1 MPDIKIPAAVQR
13 RRKQRRRLLVG
24 SGIAVAIAAALLV
37 YFLIPSGAAVSRS
50 DLLIATVKSGRLKV
64 RVQAPGTLK
73 PEVRRWVTA
82 RSPGVVEDVKVQP
95 GDHVKADSVLAILAN
110 PKLKSEVV
118 GAKSDLANARAT
130 LVSLRAQLQNQ
141 LLDLQSTLSTAR
153 ADAQSADLKAK
164 AQKQLVAEHVVAKLD
179 YQRSELD
186 AENDAQQ
193 VKLTQQ
199 RIASFRD
206 NMKAQLQAQQAKVD
220 ALQASLAEKQ
230 SEVDALKVTAGI
242 DGVVQSVPVQNGQ
255 TLALGGNIA
264 RLASLKKLKAV
275 LQVPPSEAGEV
286 AVGQSVAVELNVG
299 SNATLEGKVARV
311 APSVSNGSVDV
322 DVALPGKLP
331 AGARPNLS
339 VSGTVD
345 IATLKH
351 AVYVQRPVYSQPN
364 SSQTLYRLVSGGDA
378 AVPVQVKFGRA
389 SDQAIQI
396 VSGLKPGQQV
406 IVSDTSDFANGK
418 RVRIR

>member
-13 RRKQRRRLLVG
+13 RRKQRRRIIIG
-24 SGIAVAIAAALLV
+24 AGIAAAIGAALLV
-37 YFLIPSGAAVSRS
+37 YFLVPTGAAISRS
-50 DLLIATVKSGRLKV
+50 DLLIATVKSGRLNV
-64 RVQAPGTLK
+64 RVQAPGTLE

-95 GDHVKADSVLAILAN
+95 GDHVKADTVLAVLAN
-110 PKLKSEVV
+110 PKLNSAVV

-141 LLDLQSTLSTAR
+141 LLDLKANLSTAE
-153 ADAQSADLKAK
+153 ASAQSAALKAK
-164 AQKQLVAEHVVAKLD
+164 AQKELVSEHVVAKLD
-179 YQRSELD
+179 YQRSRLD
-186 AENDAQQ
+186 ADNYAQQ
-193 VKLTQQ
+193 VRLTKQ
-199 RIASFRD
+199 RISSFRQ
-206 NMKAQLQAQQAKVD
+206 NMTAQLQAQQAKVD
-220 ALQASLAEKQ
+220 ALQAALEEKQ

-255 TLALGGNIA
+255 TLSLGGNIA
-264 RLASLKKLKAV
+264 RVASLKKLKAV
-275 LQVPPSEAGEV
+275 LQVPPSEAGEL
-286 AVGQSVAVELNVG
+286 AIGQSVSVAMNVG
-299 SNATLEGKVARV
+299 SDASLKGKVARV

-322 DVALPGKLP
+322 DVSLPGDLP

-345 IATLKH
+345 IATLKQ

-378 AVPVQVKFGRA
+378 AVPVRVKFGRA

-396 VSGLKPGQQV
+396 ISGLKPGQQV

>member
-13 RRKQRRRLLVG
+13 RRKQRKRIVIG
-24 SGIAVAIAAALLV
+24 AGIAGAVAAALLV
-37 YFLIPSGAAVSRS
+37 YFLIPTGAAVARA
-50 DLLIATVKSGRLKV
+50 DLLIATVQSGRLDV
-64 RVQAPGTLK
+64 RVQAPGTLE

-95 GDHVKADSVLAILAN
+95 GDHVKADTVLAVLAN
-110 PKLKSEVV
+110 PKLNSAVV
-118 GAKSDLANARAT
+118 AAKSDLANARAT

-141 LLDLQSTLSTAR
+141 LLDLKANLSTAQ
-153 ADAQSADLKAK
+153 ASAQSAKLKAK
-164 AQKQLVAEHVVAKLD
+164 AQKELVAEHVVAQLD
-179 YQRSELD
+179 YQRSQLD
-186 AENDAQQ
+186 ADNYAQQ

-199 RIASFRD
+199 RITSFRR
-206 NMKAQLQAQQAKVD
+206 NMTAQLQAQQAKVD
-220 ALQASLAEKQ
+220 ALKAALDEKQ
-230 SEVDALKVTAGI
+230 SEVDALKVTADI

-255 TLALGGNIA
+255 TLSLGGNIA
-264 RLASLKKLKAV
+264 RVASLKKLKAV
-275 LQVPPSEAGEV
+275 LQVPPSEAGEL
-286 AVGQSVAVELNVG
+286 AIGQSVSVAMNVG
-299 SNATLEGKVARV
+299 SNASLQGTVARV

-322 DVALPGKLP
+322 DVTLPGDLP

-339 VSGTVD
+339 VSGTID
-345 IATLKH
+345 IATLKQ

-364 SSQTLYRLVSGGDA
+364 STQTLYRLVSGGDA

-396 VSGLKPGQQV
+396 ISGLKPGQQV
-406 IVSDTSDFANGK
+406 IVSDTSDFATGK